1 MRPQVAPN
9 ISDHRHVAQGV
20 FAPATSTVEQALQA
34 HNTQPRSKGGLC
46 GMCLVLAVQG
56 NKQRHLM
63 LRSRDLETEPHNG
76 DCRTVLAEHS
86 GTNTSNTLVRED
98 AQNHRLRSH
107 PGAGP
112 SAIYHGRAEL
122 SRAGREEKK
131 WKCCCQLQNVSD
143 LSTATPLLFCWEKT

>member
-20 FAPATSTVEQALQA
+20 FAPATSTVEQALQVLSDVKR
-34 HNTQPRSKGGLC
+34 TTRSRDRKVGLY

-76 DCRTVLAEHS
+76 DCWTVLAEHS
-86 GTNTSNTLVRED
+86 RTNTSNTLVR
-98 AQNHRLRSH
+98 
-107 PGAGP
+107 
-112 SAIYHGRAEL
+112 
-122 SRAGREEKK
+122 
-131 WKCCCQLQNVSD
+131 
-143 LSTATPLLFCWEKT
+143 

>member
-1 MRPQVAPN
+1 
-9 ISDHRHVAQGV
+9 
-20 FAPATSTVEQALQA
+20 
-34 HNTQPRSKGGLC
+34 
-46 GMCLVLAVQG
+46 MCLVLAVQG